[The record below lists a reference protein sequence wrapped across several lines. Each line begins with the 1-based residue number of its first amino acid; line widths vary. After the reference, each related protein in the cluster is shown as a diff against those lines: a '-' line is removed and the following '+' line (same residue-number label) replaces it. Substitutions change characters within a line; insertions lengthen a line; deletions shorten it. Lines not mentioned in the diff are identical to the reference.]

1 MTSNGSADLN
11 CLIGAYP
18 HLEEKA
24 IVDFINGL
32 SVMSDHLDVK
42 GKIASNGR
50 SARFFDRLTGA
61 SSKRQELIDSSVESS
76 FIFIKDYVVSNEK
89 RLAKNEHFL
98 HQVMSGVSMI
108 SARLMEVVNDTQ
120 SLRQNLNELTD
131 KMARMEQSISQRID
145 HVELYNSA
153 MAEMNLALSVFK
165 SKDPMFTP
173 EQRLW
178 MLLTQLKYGD
188 FGLWM
193 VSQCGGSKHEQTVQ
207 RVMQSLQMDCVRI
220 LSVQTQRTPHEL
232 VDRKSLFAS
241 LSSDDELLQ
250 DALCLVSDH
259 DSSELE
265 SVILKVN
272 SDGVPAPGTEMP
284 FVFSNTS
291 IYDEMSRLLTQGGE
305 HAAIH

>member
-1 MTSNGSADLN
+1 MKNNDFSEFN
-11 CLIGAYP
+11 CLVSEYP

-32 SVMSDHLDVK
+32 TVMSDHLDVK
-42 GKIASNGR
+42 GKIASKGH
-50 SARFFDRLTGA
+50 SARFFDRLIGD
-61 SSKRQELIDSSVESS
+61 SYRRQELIDNSVESS
-76 FIFIKDYVVSNEK
+76 FLFIKDYVISNEQ

-120 SLRQNLNELTD
+120 GLRKNLNELTN
-131 KMARMEQSISQRID
+131 KIARMEQSISQRID
-145 HVELYNSA
+145 NLELHDSA
-153 MAEMNLALSVFK
+153 MTEMNLALNVFK
-165 SKDPMFTP
+165 SGSAMLTP

-188 FGLWM
+188 FGLWI
-193 VSQCGGSKHEQTVQ
+193 VSQSGGSKHRQTVQ
-207 RVMQSLQMDCVRI
+207 RVMESLKMECVRI

-232 VDRKSLFAS
+232 VDRKTLFAS
-241 LSSDDELLQ
+241 LSADDEMLK

-259 DSSELE
+259 DSNELE
-265 SVILKVN
+265 SVIIRVN
-272 SDGVPAPGTEMP
+272 SGGEPKPGSEMP

-291 IYDEMSRLLTQGGE
+291 IYVEMSRLLTPRKQ
-305 HAAIH
+305 HVAIH